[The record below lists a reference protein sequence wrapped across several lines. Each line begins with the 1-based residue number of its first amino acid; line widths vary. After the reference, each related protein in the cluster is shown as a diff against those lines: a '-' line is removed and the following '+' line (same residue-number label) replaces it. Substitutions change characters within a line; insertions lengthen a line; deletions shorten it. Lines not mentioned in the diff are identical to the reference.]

1 MNRSL
6 CTVDLQ
12 KAVTHKDLPKTADF
26 RAWVRAALEGAGRRT
41 PCEVSI
47 RLVDAEESRTL
58 NHQYRQKDKP
68 TNVLS
73 FPSELPDAVR
83 DSLPREP
90 LGDII
95 ICVPVVFTEAAE
107 QGKAAQD
114 HWAHLTVHGVLHLL
128 GFDHIADDEAEEM
141 EGLEIVVLAG
151 LGMANP
157 YREDAGA

>member
-1 MNRSL
+1 MSRTL

-26 RAWVRAALEGAGRRT
+26 RAWVQAALEGAGRRK
-41 PCEVSI
+41 PCDVSI
-47 RLVDAEESRTL
+47 RLVDADESRTL

-73 FPSELPDAVR
+73 FPSELPETVL

-95 ICVPVVFTEAAE
+95 ICVPVVFAEAEEQGEAAR
-107 QGKAAQD
+107 D

-151 LGMANP
+151 LGIANP
-157 YREDAGA
+157 YREDAGE